1 MEEAHNCHRMTTMT
15 TTRLRDPLEQRVR
28 GAARGA
34 RVERAARRR
43 VRRDELARN
52 ANDSCD
58 GLVVKG
64 SNHPSVPR
72 HAETRASST
81 RGSRARASL
90 SPHAIARI
98 RSATASR
105 ATSAALASG
114 RNGSTALRSAARPP
128 PPPPLRLPSEVA
140 AAAPRECHSS
150 SSRSR
155 N

>member
-81 RGSRARASL
+81 RGSSWWYMSRVSRAER
-90 SPHAIARI
+90 SPHHV
-98 RSATASR
+98 
-105 ATSAALASG
+105 G
-114 RNGSTALRSAARPP
+114 RVPYLVTHGPVFGP
-128 PPPPLRLPSEVA
+128 
-140 AAAPRECHSS
+140 
-150 SSRSR
+150 
-155 N
+155 